1 MRLNVGFPLR
11 SPTWPG
17 GVERPPVARRTGMN
31 FETEWARRYPVRL
44 ARAAV
49 LDGVAAPAVRA
60 LASPRLAGLDRIA
73 GLDAPAIFASNHA
86 SHVDTGLL
94 LTSLPVRFRHRTIVA
109 AAADYFFDARW
120 KGALWAFA
128 LNAIPMERTKVSRR
142 AAESAA
148 DLIADGWSVIIY
160 PEGGRT
166 PDGWAQPF
174 RGGAAY
180 LSIRCGV
187 PVVPVHIEGTR
198 RILRRGGTR
207 IRPSATTVT
216 FGAPMRAGEGED
228 ARRFG
233 ARIETAVTTLADE
246 QATDW
251 WSARQRAAR
260 GTTPSLS
267 GPIAGVWRRTWALG
281 ENRRR
286 TGRDETPWPK
296 L

>member
-1 MRLNVGFPLR
+1 VKLHARFPFR

-17 GVERPPVARRTGMN
+17 GIERPPLERKTGLD
-31 FETEWARRYPVRL
+31 FDTDWARKYPVRL
-44 ARAAV
+44 ARAMV
-49 LDGVAAPAVRA
+49 LDGVTGPAIRA
-60 LASPRLAGLDRIA
+60 LASPRLAGLDRIE
-73 GLDAPAIFASNHA
+73 GLEGPAIFAANHA

-109 AAADYFFDARW
+109 AAADYFFDVRW
-120 KGALWAFA
+120 KGAVWAFA
-128 LNAIPMERTKVSRR
+128 LNAIPIERTKVSRR
-142 AAESAA
+142 SA
-148 DLIADGWSVIIY
+148 DLPAQLIDDGWSVIIY

-180 LSIRCGV
+180 LSIRCDV

-198 RILRRGGTR
+198 RILRRGAKS
-207 IRPSATTVT
+207 IRPSTTTVT
-216 FGAPMRAGEGED
+216 FGAPMRPEEGED
-228 ARRFG
+228 ARHFG
-233 ARIETAVTTLADE
+233 TRIETVVTTLADE

-251 WSARQRAAR
+251 WTARRRAAS
-260 GTTPSLS
+260 GATPSLA
-267 GPIAGVWRRTWALG
+267 GPAAGAWRRSWALG